1 MRTQDNG
8 KTGYENGPS
17 RAPAVRTGPSTE
29 RQGTGAPS
37 AQGLLAFQSAAG
49 NAATVQMLRRSGHAW
64 AQEQHQHGAGCG
76 HRSEQPQVQRSA
88 VHDVLRAGGKPLDD
102 ATRTD
107 MESRLGADFSDVRIH
122 NDSAARA
129 SAAEVGARAFT
140 SGSHVV
146 IGEGGADKHTLAHE
160 LTHVI
165 QQRQGPVAGT
175 DNGAGL
181 KVSDPSDRFER
192 EAEANAQRV
201 MAGPAPVQ
209 RTATADGDSAA
220 PAASEPTLQRA
231 TGQEPM
237 EMELDPPDFSDAEEI
252 DDGGYDSEAFEEDYQ
267 KYLATRDQLPRDTT
281 ATPQPAAGFGK
292 STYGIHPSKVKTLR
306 QDKKQGRAAPELRY
320 RQDNHL
326 LYRWDKRAPGE
337 ILGSGFAPWNEKLPP
352 SLRHYQKLLQRT
364 GFVSTTR
371 SEGGYVPD
379 WARQTDGSGYRYVI
393 NAPGGIDL
401 VDTLGTVSF
410 VQQQEVIFWKG
421 IRPEFI
427 LRVEKC
433 NAKGEL
439 IEVIH
444 NTGGAPQQ
452 PQQGDAMEID

>member
-8 KTGYENGPS
+8 KTGYEKRPS
-17 RAPAVRTGPSTE
+17 RAPAARTGPSTE
-29 RQGTGAPS
+29 WQGPGAPS
-37 AQGLLAFQSAAG
+37 AQGLRAFQGAAG
-49 NAATVQMLRRSGHAW
+49 NAAAVQMLRRSGHAW

-76 HRSEQPQVQRSA
+76 HQQNEQPQV
-88 VHDVLRAGGKPLDD
+88 
-102 ATRTD
+102 
-107 MESRLGADFSDVRIH
+107 
-122 NDSAARA
+122 
-129 SAAEVGARAFT
+129 
-140 SGSHVV
+140 
-146 IGEGGADKHTLAHE
+146 
-160 LTHVI
+160 
-165 QQRQGPVAGT
+165 
-175 DNGAGL
+175 
-181 KVSDPSDRFER
+181 
-192 EAEANAQRV
+192 QRV

-209 RTATADGDSAA
+209 RTATADSDSAA
-220 PAASEPTLQRA
+220 PTASEPTLQRA
-231 TGQEPM
+231 TGQGSM
-237 EMELDPPDFSDAEEI
+237 EMDLDPPDFSDAEEI

-267 KYLATRDQLPRDTT
+267 QFMATRDQLPRDTT
-281 ATPQPAAGFGK
+281 TNPQPAAGFGK

-306 QDKKQGRAAPELRY
+306 QDRKKGRPAPELRY

-352 SLRHYQKLLQRT
+352 SLRHYQKLLQKT

-371 SEGGYVPD
+371 SEGGYVPE

-401 VDTLGTVSF
+401 VDTLGTTSF

-444 NTGGAPQQ
+444 NNGGAPQQ
-452 PQQGDAMEID
+452 PQQGDAMDID